1 MVPVPVR
8 DWGDAIFT
16 SITQALALF
25 LAAIPKIIFYHH
37 PCYRLACRVA
47 RGERRG
53 GVIAPHTLR
62 GHVAALWL
70 CRVRAQ
76 YGSPYRFVRLRR

>member
-25 LAAIPKIIFYHH
+25 LAAIPKIVGFIII
-37 PCYRLACRVA
+37 LAIGWIVA
-47 RGERRG
+47 SLVGK
-53 GVIAPHTLR
+53 GVVALLR
-62 GHVAALWL
+62 SI
-70 CRVRAQ
+70 R
-76 YGSPYRFVRLRR
+76 SMT